1 MTDIAECRPLTE
13 AAAAGV
19 TGERMLIRLITPGW
33 GATGFYAAD
42 VLESAASAGVWPSG
56 TQMFLDHP
64 GRAET
69 GDRPERSVRDLAG
82 ALTETAR
89 WDAAAQAVVAEAR
102 IFGPVRAVLAEMAD
116 DIGVSIRGTATVT
129 EGEAEGRMGTIITE
143 MVSATSVDF
152 VTAAGRGG
160 RVLEVLESARPAGA
174 MTSPATAS
182 PVTAQTVY
190 TTTTESEERQMPDPT
205 PTGPPTTIVEAT
217 HLSRLEQTAGRVQTA
232 EAAAETAARRVQA
245 AEAAMATRVQ
255 AAEAATASAEA
266 RARAA
271 ETAMADMRTDLN
283 TTTARQVV
291 AEAAREAGVTLD
303 RWQTIGLTND
313 MPLTDGGVVDRDE
326 MRTRAAAAAAAI
338 LERGG
343 AGVVHGFGGPTESP
357 NLTEADLDE
366 AISGISFTRTDNT
379 KVSS

>member
-1 MTDIAECRPLTE
+1 
-13 AAAAGV
+13 
-19 TGERMLIRLITPGW
+19 
-33 GATGFYAAD
+33 
-42 VLESAASAGVWPSG
+42 
-56 TQMFLDHP
+56 
-64 GRAET
+64 
-69 GDRPERSVRDLAG
+69 
-82 ALTETAR
+82 
-89 WDAAAQAVVAEAR
+89 
-102 IFGPVRAVLAEMAD
+102 
-116 DIGVSIRGTATVT
+116 
-129 EGEAEGRMGTIITE
+129 
-143 MVSATSVDF
+143 
-152 VTAAGRGG
+152 
-160 RVLEVLESARPAGA
+160 
-174 MTSPATAS
+174 
-182 PVTAQTVY
+182 
-190 TTTTESEERQMPDPT
+190 
-205 PTGPPTTIVEAT
+205 VEAT

-343 AGVVHGFGGPTESP
+343 AGVVHGFGGTTESP
-357 NLTEADLDE
+357 NLTEADLDN
-366 AISGISFTRTDNT
+366 AIAGISFTRTDNT